1 MLCEKDMQDLE
12 TAAHA
17 ILRVIE
23 AHRVREENAEER
35 RNEFYIIN
43 EKKNRIIEYYSFRN
57 PFRKIFLCNLRKR
70 SCKECQNIF
79 RRNLN

>member
-43 EKKNRIIEYYSFRN
+43 AKKIG
-57 PFRKIFLCNLRKR
+57 
-70 SCKECQNIF
+70 
-79 RRNLN
+79 